1 MPKHLKELSD
11 LLGKIDDPK
20 LIEKFLT
27 SLFTPREVLDVASRW
42 ELVKLLDQG
51 LSQRQISTRLGISL
65 CKITRGSRELKQRN
79 SVFRKILS
87 LREDGNQP

>member
-1 MPKHLKELSD
+1 MPRDLKELSE

-27 SLFTPREVLDVASRW
+27 RLFTPREVMDVASRW

-51 LSQRQISTRLGISL
+51 LSQRRISAQLGISL
-65 CKITRGSRELKQRN
+65 CKITRGSRELKQKN
-79 SVFRKILS
+79 SVFRRILS
-87 LREDGNQP
+87 LRDGDNQS